1 VNATLEQRVRRLV
14 PALWAGALLTVAA
27 IATPA
32 PFAMLPT
39 ADAGRVVARIL
50 AQEAWLSLA
59 IGAAVVVM
67 ERRQARREA
76 QAGQGSQLS
85 TNLLLGLGAVAC
97 TLAGYF
103 AVQPMLPAARAGQ
116 AWIGF
121 GTLHAASVGFYAL
134 KLALVL
140 TLAWRCTSR

>member
-1 VNATLEQRVRRLV
+1 MNPRVEQGARRLV

-32 PFAMLPT
+32 PFATLPA

-59 IGAAVVVM
+59 LGMAVVVI
-67 ERRQARREA
+67 ERRQARRDA
-76 QAGQGSQLS
+76 QAGQGSQFS

-116 AWIGF
+116 GWIGF
-121 GTLHAASVGFYAL
+121 GALHTVSVGFFVL
-134 KLALVL
+134 KLLLVL
-140 TLAWRCTSR
+140 TLAWRCARR

>member
-1 VNATLEQRVRRLV
+1 MSPNVEQAARRLV
-14 PALWAGALLTVAA
+14 PALWAGALLCVAA

-32 PFAMLPT
+32 PFATLAA

-85 TNLLLGLGAVAC
+85 TNLLLGLGALAC

-121 GTLHAASVGFYAL
+121 GTLHAASVGFYML